1 VINRC
6 EGIAHGLREGEG
18 FQAGVVEQ
26 SAAHDSADRS
36 NASGSPRRSSASDA
50 ELEGRRARDRDGR
63 PPLPPYPAM
72 GVRSNDHPLQTLEMG
87 GLHAT
92 EV

>member
-18 FQAGVVEQ
+18 FQAGAVEQ

-36 NASGSPRRSSASDA
+36 NATSSPRRSSASDA
-50 ELEGRRARDRDGR
+50 ELAARRASGR
-63 PPLPPYPAM
+63 NRQPRLPPYPAM
-72 GVRSNDHPLQTLEMG
+72 GGRSNDHPLQTLEMG
-87 GLHAT
+87 GLNAT